1 LVPLCKFIEHLG
13 LRRAGPHPTRQTLLT
28 AMAAMR
34 EVDLGGVTVNY
45 TPASHD
51 GSRFVE
57 LVVVG
62 KNGAI
67 WR

>member
-1 LVPLCKFIEHLG
+1 
-13 LRRAGPHPTRQTLLT
+13 
-28 AMAAMR
+28 MR

-45 TPASHD
+45 SPGNHD

-62 KNGAI
+62 KNGAL
-67 WR
+67 WH